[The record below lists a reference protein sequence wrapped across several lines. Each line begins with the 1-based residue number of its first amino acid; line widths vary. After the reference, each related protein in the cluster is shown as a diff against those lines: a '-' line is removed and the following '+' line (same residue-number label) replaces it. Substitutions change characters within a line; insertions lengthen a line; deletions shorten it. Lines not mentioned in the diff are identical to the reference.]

1 MCVQGQRLGGSLL
14 NDPNPRMF
22 VAVDPAF
29 MPLGYAKPSLQIE
42 IIANLIQLIPA
53 HKEAR
58 LEADHHLGH
67 VFVER
72 ITGAD
77 KASD

>member
-1 MCVQGQRLGGSLL
+1 MCVQGQRLGWSLL
-14 NDPNPRMF
+14 DDPNPGMF
-22 VAVDPAF
+22 MAVDPSL

-42 IIANLIQLIPA
+42 IVANLIQLIPS

-72 ITGAD
+72 ITDTD